1 MLIAADELG
10 KQFRHRR
17 RQLGWTQQQL
27 AERVGVARQWI
38 VRLERG
44 NERAELA
51 PILRTIFQLDLN
63 LQLEP
68 IDPGDELEDYV
79 KSFTRGR
86 S

>member
-10 KQFRHRR
+10 KQLRHRR
-17 RQLGWTQQQL
+17 RQIGWTQQQL
-27 AERVGVARQWI
+27 AERAGVARQWI

-68 IDPGDELEDYV
+68 IDPSDELEDYV
-79 KSFTRGR
+79 KSFARGH